1 MGKRNELLNMLRGD
15 VVPSRQGDLSRE
27 TDAVS
32 GAYVVSELR
41 NGVREKLRSPILG
54 YNGFQVLAQT
64 EKNVGGRR
72 VYEIRDDFDFLDK
85 MGIPYVGR
93 YCMMKDGHFD
103 HFMTLEE
110 ALQASHQV
118 IEPGAKKF
126 GHAEG
131 AIILAWYN
139 LETAIVPL
147 YAFFVGSKAYVT
159 DSSWLA
165 NQLSGNNVFRKEF
178 VFVDGRIDHLA
189 RREDYGEG
197 DEEIVE
203 PDEPTEEA

>member
-15 VVPSRQGDLSRE
+15 VAPVRQGDLSRE
-27 TDAVS
+27 MEPS
-32 GAYVVSELR
+32 PGAFVVSEIR
-41 NGVREKLRSPILG
+41 NGIREKLRSPIIG
-54 YNGFQVLAQT
+54 YNGYQVLAQT
-64 EKNVGGRR
+64 EKVVSGRK
-72 VYEIRDDFDFLDK
+72 VYEIRDDFEFLDK

-93 YCMMKDGHFD
+93 YCIMKDGHFD

-110 ALQASHQV
+110 ALQSSHQV
-118 IEPGAKKF
+118 IEPGLKEF

-147 YAFFVGSKAYVT
+147 YAFFVGAKAYVT

-203 PDEPTEEA
+203 PEPTEEA